1 MPFRL
6 NWGVTPPL
14 FFQVRTK
21 LKLAQDISK
30 YLDKFSKFNLNLATL
45 ADDISDKK

>member
-1 MPFRL
+1 
-6 NWGVTPPL
+6 VT
-14 FFQVRTK
+14 K
-21 LKLAQDISK
+21 IKLAQDISK